1 MSRTTQR
8 KSGGKSPVKYWLSF
22 KGNTGSFSYWNGTEN
37 VTMDKL
43 NFVLL
48 DTRSTITGWS
58 DAASSR
64 IWSNVVKMLSEQLT
78 VKTKGKDIATGLYK
92 DIKEEVKNAG
102 GNFTVNVYMLA
113 EVNGVME
120 PCCLQLD
127 KGGLKEWSDL
137 LEKNKLSKVYDSFVS
152 CEKGPQQKKGGV
164 KYYNPA
170 FTLSDLPAELAQKAN
185 DFDKNVLSPYFS
197 GNDSV
202 ETPVSVA
209 AETPEDSQLPF

>member
-43 NFVLL
+43 KFVLL
-48 DTRSTITGWS
+48 DTRSTITGWC

-64 IWSNVVKMLSEQLT
+64 IWSNVVKTLT
-78 VKTKGKDIATGLYK
+78 EELAVKTKGKDIATGLYK

-137 LEKNKLSKVYDSFVS
+137 LEKNKLIKVYDSLIS
-152 CEKGPQQKKGGV
+152 CEKGPQQKKGSV

-170 FTLSDLPAELAQKAN
+170 FTLTYLPADLAQQAN
-185 DFDKNVLSPYFS
+185 DFDRNVLSPYFS
-197 GNDSV
+197 GNDAV
-202 ETPVSVA
+202 EAPASA
-209 AETPEDSQLPF
+209 SAETPEDSQVPF